1 MGTLF
6 GRQIVLL
13 MRKKIVK
20 ENSQGAK
27 VDNFKFWI
35 QLLTR
40 KRTKKKKNIGALYLF
55 HQFFFFPFYIV

>member
-13 MRKKIVK
+13 MRKKMVK
-20 ENSQGAK
+20 EISQGAK

-35 QLLTR
+35 HLLTR
-40 KRTKKKKNIGALYLF
+40 KRKKKKT
-55 HQFFFFPFYIV
+55 